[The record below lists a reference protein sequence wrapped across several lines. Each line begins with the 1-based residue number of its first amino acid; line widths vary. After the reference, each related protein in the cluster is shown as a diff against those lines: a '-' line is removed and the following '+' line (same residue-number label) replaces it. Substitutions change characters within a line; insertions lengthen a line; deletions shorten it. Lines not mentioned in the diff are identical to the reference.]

1 MNAIVIYSSASG
13 FTRKYAEW
21 IAEELRCGL
30 LPRARA
36 HARDLLHRD
45 VVIYGGRLHAGGISG
60 VGFIKRN
67 LKRLAGR
74 KVCVFA
80 CGASPVRDETVAEIR
95 DRNFSRD
102 QQSRVRFF
110 YLRGG
115 FDFAKLRGLDRFLM
129 SLMRRMIS
137 RKPESERTPDE
148 KGMLASFAAPAD
160 FTDRNA
166 IRPLVEYA
174 RS

>member
-1 MNAIVIYSSASG
+1 MNAIVIYASASG

-21 IAEELRCGL
+21 IAEELRCDL
-30 LPRARA
+30 LPRARVRV
-36 HARDLLHRD
+36 RDLLDRD

-60 VGFIKRN
+60 VGLIKRN
-67 LKRLAGR
+67 LGRLAGK

-102 QQSRVRFF
+102 QQSQVRFF

-129 SLMRRMIS
+129 SLRLRMIL
-137 RKPESERTPDE
+137 RTRESERTADE
-148 KGMLASFAAPAD
+148 TGMLAAFAAPAD
-160 FTDRNA
+160 FTDRSA